1 MSARI
6 VITGANSAAGRA
18 ILRVAADQQ
27 EPAVLIAAVRSER
40 ALKEV
45 QPIPPNQ
52 VARISYGDASSLKA
66 AFLGASA
73 VIHLAGTLFE
83 RPGSTYDSAN
93 VQTARA
99 VADAAA
105 HSGVQK
111 VVLVSAI
118 GADPGSRN
126 AYWRSKGEAEA
137 AVRAQQ
143 CTHTILRVPLL
154 LGAGTE
160 GTAALQ
166 RHVIQE
172 CVTLPGGGRHQQQ
185 PLHVDDLARAALAAA
200 NPSVACNRTLNLVGP
215 ISLPDRD
222 ILQRGAQLSA
232 RELRIRSVPIG
243 LLRVATRVRR
253 QFVGGGFSPDVLEV
267 ITADTN
273 VDPQPAATELGI
285 RLTGLDEMLNE
296 SLGLVQPA

>member
-1 MSARI
+1 MSAKI
-6 VITGANSAAGRA
+6 VITGANSAVGRA
-18 ILRVAADQQ
+18 ILRVAVQQQ

-40 ALKEV
+40 AIAEV

-52 VARISYGDASSLKA
+52 VARIDYEDSSSLKA
-66 AFLGASA
+66 AFSGASA

-105 HSGVQK
+105 QSGVQK

-126 AYWRSKGEAEA
+126 AYWRTKGEAEA
-137 AVRAQQ
+137 AVRAGR
-143 CTHTILRVPLL
+143 CPHTILRVPLL

-166 RHVIQE
+166 RHVMQKS
-172 CVTLPGGGRHQQQ
+172 VTLPGGGRNQQQ
-185 PLHVDDLARAALAAA
+185 PLLVDDLARAALAAST
-200 NPSVACNRTLNLVGP
+200 PSVACNRTLNLVGP
-215 ISLPDRD
+215 ISLPERD
-222 ILQRGAQLSA
+222 VLRRSAQLRA
-232 RELRIRSVPIG
+232 RDVRIRALPIG
-243 LLRVATRVRR
+243 LLRLAIRVRR
-253 QFVGGGFSPDVLEV
+253 QFVGGGFSPDILDV

-273 VDPQPAATELGI
+273 IDPQPAATELGI
-285 RLTGLDEMLNE
+285 HLTGLDDMLNH
-296 SLGLVQPA
+296 SLGPVHSA

>member
-6 VITGANSAAGRA
+6 VITGANSAVGRA
-18 ILRVAADQQ
+18 ILRVAAQQ
-27 EPAVLIAAVRSER
+27 PEHAVLIAAVRSDR
-40 ALKEV
+40 AIEEL
-45 QPIPPNQ
+45 QPLPPHQ
-52 VARISYGDASSLKA
+52 VARISYDDSSSLKA
-66 AFLGASA
+66 AFAGASA

-83 RPGSTYDSAN
+83 RPGSTYDRAN

-105 HSGVQK
+105 QSGVEK

-126 AYWRSKGEAEA
+126 AYWRTKGEAEA
-137 AVRAQQ
+137 AIRAHP
-143 CTHTILRVPLL
+143 CSHTILRVPLL
-154 LGAGTE
+154 LGTGTE

-166 RHVIQE
+166 RHVIQGS
-172 CVTLPGGGRHQQQ
+172 VTLPGGGRHQQQ
-185 PLHVDDLARAALAAA
+185 PLHVDDLARAALAACH
-200 NPSVACNRTLNLVGP
+200 PHVACNRTLNLVGP

-232 RELRIRSVPIG
+232 RKVRIRSLPIS
-243 LLRVATRVRR
+243 LLRMAVRVRR
-253 QFVGGGFSPDVLEV
+253 QFIGGGFSPDVLEV
-267 ITADTN
+267 ITTDTN
-273 VDPQPAATELGI
+273 VDPRPAATELGI
-285 RLTGLDEMLNE
+285 HLTGLDEMLNQ